1 MALSPLFDQYDPYG
15 ILQEQA
21 RAGALPDSGGLYE
34 SRRAVLSDL
43 MPEDEKR
50 GLLNTLANAA
60 TTGLATAGY
69 ILDTP
74 GAFVRGALAGD
85 PLSVFGDSERR
96 VSGRDLLRQ
105 YGMIGNRDTWRN
117 FGGGLLAEAAL
128 DPLTYAT
135 LGLSQLGKGALGQ
148 AGKATQAAGLLRN
161 EALDSIKYVDE
172 LRDLRKL
179 SKYGDAIPTPRV
191 REYRRRATPEF
202 LLNQLDDTAPIPLQ
216 PKGRTGVTAR
226 QAARERLLNQ
236 FERFGVDPT
245 EGMKQTVGVLDNV
258 RIPGTNL
265 GFEVQGGALGDAISS
280 GLDAAGN
287 WTKTAPIVGNVTR
300 TAAALFDPN
309 VGGLS
314 TLGGDLRLT
323 NETQVRKRLASA
335 GARKRLED
343 IDRAYT
349 LLQFNARKAQVPE
362 VIPSGPLAGQTI
374 PPELRTF
381 DSEAMWNSLR
391 DYATSRPREGWSPY
405 GPYPLGFNT
414 DPRNTGNDVAD
425 WVLENVPE
433 FREVRD
439 RFTKLGPEAIEQ
451 ARAAGLATP
460 VAQTRGEG
468 GFFPREI
475 RRFLDRKDPTI
486 PGSAGYEYRGI
497 GRDQRAFSVQDN
509 FGRGRDAAY
518 DLAGGNRAFRYL
530 TAGLKDGDNVIID
543 AADLQRQLIA
553 APDNVT
559 RRSLI
564 QNALDTLGDYDRQ
577 AFTFD
582 GVKNPYQYVTD
593 QAQGKLNKLVAK
605 KQEKLVSKLQGT
617 KQYAQADDAT
627 KARLLDALRA
637 KPTFQTPRVG
647 QRIMKQA
654 EDTVQGYYDKLTDLL
669 MRRDLQFAETGT
681 GIFDNPSWQ
690 DAIRYERG
698 QAVNVANADQ
708 LTEMLLNRAEEKL
721 AGNVPGGQS
730 IPLSQAAA
738 QLGYDKNNF
747 KKLWEAR
754 KGKDVTNFSISK
766 QYVDAMRTL
775 IPQTQLE
782 PAASSLAKLTD
793 QFTSAFKVGALA
805 YPGFH
810 TRNAYS
816 GSVNSA
822 TQGAF
827 NPFDFY
833 AAFRASQ
840 GDYGPLASRL
850 QDAPGYRGLSEQER
864 LQQFIPEEGAQRL
877 SGGNAITDISAGED
891 PAAVAGMYVGSGPG
905 IIKSTADSAYQKGR
919 SVPDAISDFFSL
931 RGLNLAGTLGLS
943 KRSPRPYNTN
953 PLLALNDAVGSSV
966 EDTLR
971 IGTFLNQVRKGVD
984 PGVAG
989 DLTRLSQVDYS
1000 PSAFTSFERDFLKRI
1015 FPFYSFQKGIL
1026 PSIADNVLYRPGG
1039 LQGQSIR
1046 AVSSLSRPNEESVL
1060 PERFRRSSAIPLPFG
1075 SGDGL
1080 QRYLTKIDFP
1090 WEAPLN
1096 LLTPGVGVG
1105 PVSAMTDTVAQTGS
1119 NIIGMLNPLIK
1130 APIEFFANRQFFSG
1144 KDLSDAYSVLEAR
1157 GVPGGRPLEQI
1168 ISNFV
1173 PFGSRALG
1181 TYRQLT
1187 DDRLDPLDSA
1197 GKVAMNLL
1205 SGLSISDQDTQ
1216 RETERAARGMLDKI
1230 LQSTP
1235 GVRTYENIT
1244 VPEEALAQMPEDQKR
1259 MYMLYRIIQREAA
1272 KRARDRKKAE
1282 MDPMA
1287 LLGAVR

>member
-21 RAGALPDSGGLYE
+21 RAGALPDSSGVYE

-105 YGMIGNRDTWRN
+105 YGLIGNKDTWTN
-117 FGGGLLAEAAL
+117 FGTSILAEAAL

-135 LGLSQLGKGALGQ
+135 LGLSQLGKGALSQ
-148 AGKATQAAGLLRN
+148 AGKAAAAAGLLRN
-161 EALDSIKYVDE
+161 EALDSIKYVD
-172 LRDLRKL
+172 DLRGLQQLK
-179 SKYGDAIPTPRV
+179 KYDDAIPTPRA
-191 REYRRRATPEF
+191 REFRRRATPEF
-202 LLNQLDDTAPIPLQ
+202 LLGKLDD
-216 PKGRTGVTAR
+216 TAR
-226 QAARERLLNQ
+226 QAATERLMEH
-236 FERFGVDPT
+236 FRRFGVDPT

-258 RIPGTNL
+258 RVPGTNI
-265 GFEVQGGALGDAISS
+265 GFEIQGGALGDRISQ

-323 NETQVRKRLASA
+323 NEAQVRKRLASA
-335 GARKRLED
+335 RTRQRLED
-343 IDRAYT
+343 IDKAYT
-349 LLQFNARKAQVPE
+349 LLQFNARNAQVPE
-362 VIPSGPLAGQTI
+362 AIPSGPLAGREI
-374 PPELRTF
+374 PSGLRTF
-381 DSEAMWNSLR
+381 DSQELWNSLR
-391 DYATSRPREGWSPY
+391 DYATSRVREGWSVY
-405 GPYPLGFNT
+405 GI
-414 DPRNTGNDVAD
+414 DPRTTGNDVAD

-433 FREVRD
+433 FREIRD
-439 RFTKLGPEAIEQ
+439 RFTQLGPEAIEQ
-451 ARAAGLATP
+451 ASKAGLAVPTTR
-460 VAQTRGEG
+460 ARGEG
-468 GFFPREI
+468 GFFPRQI
-475 RRFLDRKDPTI
+475 RRFLDRKDPVI
-486 PGSAGYEYRGI
+486 PGSSGYEYSGI

-509 FGRGRDAAY
+509 FGRGRDPAY

-530 TAGLKDGDNVIID
+530 TGGLKDGDNVIID
-543 AADLQRQLIA
+543 AADLQRRLIE
-553 APDNVT
+553 APDNVA
-559 RRSLI
+559 RRAVI
-564 QNALDTLGDYDRQ
+564 QDALDTLGRYDPQ
-577 AFTFD
+577 AFTFK
-582 GVKNPYQYVTD
+582 GSTAPYQYITD
-593 QAQGKLNKLVAK
+593 SAQGKLNKLVAA
-605 KQEKLVSKLQGT
+605 KQEKLVSNLKGT

-627 KARLLDALRA
+627 KARLLDDLRA
-637 KPTFQTPRVG
+637 SPTYQTPRVRG
-647 QRIMKQA
+647 GERLIGRAEQA
-654 EDTVQGYYDKLTDLL
+654 VQGYYDKLTDLL
-669 MRRDLQFAETGT
+669 MRRDLQFAETGA

-690 DAIRYERG
+690 DALRYERG
-698 QAVNVANADQ
+698 QAVNLANAEQ
-708 LTEMLLNRAEEKL
+708 LTEMLLQRAEETL

-730 IPLSQAAA
+730 IPLAQAAA
-738 QLGYDKNNF
+738 QLGYDKKNF

-754 KGKDVTNFSISK
+754 KGKDVTNFSIPK

-775 IPQTQLE
+775 VPQTQLE
-782 PAASSLAKLTD
+782 PAASSLAKMVD
-793 QFTSAFKVGALA
+793 QFTGAFKVGALA

-810 TRNAYS
+810 ARNLYS
-816 GSVNSA
+816 GAVNAA

-827 NPFDFY
+827 NPFDYF
-833 AAFRASQ
+833 AAAMASQ
-840 GDYGPLASRL
+840 GNYDYLASRL
-850 QDAPGYRGLSEQER
+850 QDAPGYRGLTADQR
-864 LQQFIPEEGAQRL
+864 LQKFLPESGAQRL
-877 SGGNAITDISAGED
+877 SGGNAITDIAAGED
-891 PAAVAGMYVGSGPG
+891 PAAVAGMYVGSGPT
-905 IIKSTADSAYQKGR
+905 IAESTAKALYQKDR

-931 RGLNLAGTLGLS
+931 RGLNLAGMLGLS

-953 PLLALNDAVGSSV
+953 PLLALNDAVGSGV

-971 IGTFLNQVRKGVD
+971 VGTFLNQVRKGVD

-989 DLTRLSQVDYS
+989 DLSRLTQVDYS

-1015 FPFYSFQKGIL
+1015 VPFYSFQKGIL

-1046 AVSSLSRPNEESVL
+1046 AVSALSRPSEDNVL

-1075 SGDGL
+1075 PGGDL
-1080 QRYLTKIDFP
+1080 QRYLTKIDLP
-1090 WEAPLN
+1090 WESTLN
-1096 LLTPGVGVG
+1096 LLTPGVGVD
-1105 PVSAMTDTVAQTGS
+1105 PVSTLTDTVAQTGS
-1119 NIIGMLNPLIK
+1119 NLIGMLNPLIK
-1130 APIEFFANRQFFSG
+1130 APIEFFTNRQFYSG

-1173 PFGSRALG
+1173 PFGSRALS

-1187 DDRLDPLDSA
+1187 DDRLSPLDAA

-1205 SGLSISDQDTQ
+1205 SGFSISDQDTQ
-1216 RETERAARGMLDKI
+1216 RAAEQSARNMLDKI

-1244 VPEEALAQMPEDQKR
+1244 VPDEALAQMPEEQRR
-1259 MYMLYRIIQREAA
+1259 MYLLYRVIQSEAA
-1272 KRARDRKKAE
+1272 KRARERKAAE
-1282 MDPMA
+1282 MDPLAA
-1287 LLGAVR
+1287 LSAVR